1 MAERLDAL
9 VARKYTDRDGNEK
22 TQWTKIGAAFPTQAG
37 GYSVTL
43 EALPLPTM
51 GDRGLETRILLMV
64 PKPRDDQRSQSGSSQ
79 QAQRRQQ
86 SYGEQS
92 GGSYGGGRDLDDE
105 IPFIMEWR

>member
-9 VARKYTDRDGNEK
+9 VARKYKDRDGNEK

-37 GYSVTL
+37 GYSITL

-64 PKPRDDQRSQSGSSQ
+64 PKPREDRDQPRTNQSGG
-79 QAQRRQQ
+79 RRQ

-92 GGSYGGGRDLDDE
+92 GGSYSADLDDE
-105 IPFIMEWR
+105 IGF